1 MTDPR
6 PAPTSHTLLPA
17 IANRWSPRAY
27 ADTAVT
33 DEALLAVLEAGR
45 WASSCFN
52 DQPWVFVVARHGTPE
67 HAAMLA
73 TLLPFNQVWAAAAPV
88 LLYSVAREKF
98 AHNGEPNKHAWH
110 DVGAATAT
118 MAIEAS
124 ARGMQ
129 MHGMAG
135 FDGAAARAALAIPET
150 HAPVTAFTLGFPG
163 PAGMLPEK
171 LAEREAAPR
180 TRRAPETML
189 FNGKWDAAL

>member
-1 MTDPR
+1 MTQPR
-6 PAPTSHTLLPA
+6 PAATSHSLLPA

-27 ADTAVT
+27 ADTAVS
-33 DEALLAVLEAGR
+33 DEALMAVLEAGR
-45 WASSCFN
+45 WAASCFN
-52 DQPWVFVVARHGTPE
+52 DQPWVFVVARHGSPE
-67 HAAMLA
+67 HATMLA
-73 TLLPFNQVWAAAAPV
+73 TLLPFNQVWAAAAPL
-88 LLYSVAREKF
+88 LLYSVARGNF
-98 AHNGEPNKHAWH
+98 AQNGEPNKHAWH

-135 FDGAAARAALAIPET
+135 YDPAAAREALAIPET

-163 PAGMLPEK
+163 PASMLPEK

-180 TRRAPETML
+180 ARRAPETML
-189 FNGKWDAAL
+189 FNGRWDAAL

>member
-1 MTDPR
+1 MTQPR
-6 PAPTSHTLLPA
+6 PAPTSHSLLPA
-17 IANRWSPRAY
+17 IAERWSPRAY
-27 ADTAVT
+27 ADTAVS

-52 DQPWVFVVARHGTPE
+52 DQPWVFIVARHGTAE

-73 TLLPFNQVWAAAAPV
+73 TLMPFNQAWAAAAPV
-88 LLYSVAREKF
+88 LLYSIARENF
-98 AHNGEPNKHAWH
+98 AHNGEANKHAWH
-110 DVGAATAT
+110 DVGAATAN

-135 FDGAAARAALAIPET
+135 FDGAAARAALAIPAG

-163 PAGMLPEK
+163 PASMLPEK
-171 LAEREAAPR
+171 LAEREAAAR
-180 TRRAPETML
+180 GRRPAETML
-189 FNGKWDAAL
+189 FRGTWNTAL

>member
-6 PAPTSHTLLPA
+6 PAPTTHALLPA
-17 IANRWSPRAY
+17 IAHRWSPRAY
-27 ADTAVT
+27 ADTAVSE
-33 DEALLAVLEAGR
+33 EALLAVLEAGR

-52 DQPWVFVVARHGTPE
+52 DQPWVFIVARKDTPE

-88 LLYSVAREKF
+88 LLYSVVRERF

-135 FDGAAARAALAIPET
+135 YDAAAARTALAIPPT
-150 HAPVTAFTLGFPG
+150 HEPVTAFTLGYPG
-163 PAGMLPEK
+163 PASMLPEK

-180 TRRAPETML
+180 ARRAPETML

>member
-1 MTDPR
+1 MTPPR
-6 PAPTSHTLLPA
+6 PAPTTHTLLPA

-27 ADTAVT
+27 ADTAVS

-52 DQPWVFVVARHGTPE
+52 DQPWVFVVARHGTPA

-88 LLYSVAREKF
+88 LLYSVVREKF

-135 FDGAAARAALAIPET
+135 YDAAAARAALAIPET

-163 PAGMLPEK
+163 PASMLPEK

-180 TRRAPETML
+180 ARRAAETML
-189 FNGKWDAAL
+189 FSGKWDAPL